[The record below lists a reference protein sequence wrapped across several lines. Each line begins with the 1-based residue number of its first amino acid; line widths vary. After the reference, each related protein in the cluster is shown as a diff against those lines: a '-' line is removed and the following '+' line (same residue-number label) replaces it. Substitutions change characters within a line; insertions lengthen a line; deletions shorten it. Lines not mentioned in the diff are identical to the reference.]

1 MIKNIEDLR
10 SASNKTQLADTLNE
24 IKNKINRKHM
34 ENGVILLDPSS
45 VYIDSDV
52 EIGLGTIIY
61 PGVILENKTVIG
73 ENCIIGPNTRIINS
87 TVKNNVTIDSSKV
100 IESFINDNTSVG
112 PFAYLRPGTKLGK
125 NVKIGDFVELK
136 NSSVDDGS
144 KASHL
149 AYIGDAEIGKDVNI
163 GCAVV
168 FVNYDG
174 KNKNKTIIKDG
185 AFIGS
190 NSNLVAPVT
199 IEESAY
205 IACGSTITDDVE
217 KDALAIARARQVN
230 KPGRGAGRY

>member
-1 MIKNIEDLR
+1 MIKNIEELR
-10 SASNKTQLADTLNE
+10 AASDKVHLAETLNDM
-24 IKNKINRKHM
+24 KNSINKKHM
-34 ENGVILLDPSS
+34 ENGVILIDPSS

-61 PGVILENKTVIG
+61 PGVIIENKTVIG
-73 ENCIIGPNTRIINS
+73 DNCIIGPNTRIINS

-100 IESFINDNTSVG
+100 IESVIDDNTSVG

-149 AYIGDAEIGKDVNI
+149 SYVGDAEVGKNVNI
-163 GCAVV
+163 GCGVV

-174 KNKNKTIIKDG
+174 KKKNKTIVKDG
-185 AFIGS
+185 AFVGS
-190 NSNLVAPVT
+190 NSNLIAPVI

>member
-1 MIKNIEDLR
+1 MFKDIEEMRAVSDKVQLSESIKTIKN
-10 SASNKTQLADTLNE
+10 E
-24 IKNKINRKHM
+24 INLKHM
-34 ENGVILLDPSS
+34 ESGVILIDSNS
-45 VYIDSDV
+45 VYIDNDV
-52 EIGLGTIIY
+52 QIGMGTVIY
-61 PGVILENKTVIG
+61 PGVILESKTVIG

-87 TVKNNVTIDSSKV
+87 TIKNNVEVDSSKV
-100 IESFINDNTSVG
+100 IDSFIDDNTSVG

-136 NSSVDDGS
+136 NATVDDGS

-163 GCAVV
+163 GCAVI

-174 KNKNKTIIKDG
+174 KKKNKTIVKDG
-185 AFIGS
+185 AFVGS
-190 NSNLVAPVT
+190 NSNLIAPVT

-205 IACGSTITDDVE
+205 VAAGSTITDDVE
-217 KDALAIARARQVN
+217 KETLAIARARQVN

>member
-1 MIKNIEDLR
+1 MFKDIQEMRAANDKV
-10 SASNKTQLADTLNE
+10 QLAETIKAMKDE
-24 IKNKINRKHM
+24 INIKHM
-34 ENGVILLDPSS
+34 ENGVILIDPNSI
-45 VYIDSDV
+45 YIDNDV
-52 EIGLGTIIY
+52 EIGKGTVIY
-61 PGVILENKTVIG
+61 AGAILENKTVIG

-87 TVKNNVTIDSSKV
+87 TIKNNVEIDSSKV
-100 IESFINDNTSVG
+100 IDSFIDENTTVG

-125 NVKIGDFVELK
+125 NVKIGDFVEVK
-136 NSSVDDGS
+136 NATIDDGS

-174 KNKNKTIIKDG
+174 KKKNKTIVKDG
-185 AFIGS
+185 AFVGS
-190 NSNLVAPVT
+190 NSNLIAPVT

-205 IACGSTITDDVE
+205 VAAGSTITDDVE
-217 KDALAIARARQVN
+217 KETLAIARARQVN

>member
-1 MIKNIEDLR
+1 MFKDIQEMRAADDKV
-10 SASNKTQLADTLNE
+10 QLAETIKTMKNE
-24 IKNKINRKHM
+24 INIKHM
-34 ENGVILLDPSS
+34 ENGVILIDPNSI
-45 VYIDSDV
+45 YIDSEV
-52 EIGLGTIIY
+52 EIGKGTVIY
-61 PGVILENKTVIG
+61 PGTILENKTVIG

-87 TVKNNVTIDSSKV
+87 TIKNNVEIDSSK
-100 IESFINDNTSVG
+100 IIDSFIDEHTSVG
-112 PFAYLRPGTKLGK
+112 PFAYLRPGTRLGK

-136 NSSVDDGS
+136 NATVDDGS

-174 KNKNKTIIKDG
+174 KNKNKTIVKDG
-185 AFIGS
+185 AFVGS
-190 NSNLVAPVT
+190 NSNLIAPVT

-205 IACGSTITDDVE
+205 IAAGSTITDDVE
-217 KDALAIARARQVN
+217 KETLAIARARQVN